1 MKISEFSIKRPITIV
16 VLFLTIGILGLLGYR
31 SMQTEL
37 MPKFTPP
44 TMNVQVIYP
53 GASPSETENS
63 LTRKLEDALF
73 PAGH

>member
-53 GASPSETENS
+53 GSTSGKRRAAASFQKYPM
-63 LTRKLEDALF
+63 L
-73 PAGH
+73 